1 MATIR
6 SGRRGHFPHITLNS
20 DGRPHPILN
29 AAATGILVIGLAA
42 FVLGV
47 MIVNVSNPGLG
58 LAIPAAVLGL
68 VSLLGGLGTQMM
80 SATREERVL
89 IVTGIIVGFVGLAM
103 GIAHGG
109 LGG

>member
-6 SGRRGHFPHITLNS
+6 SGRHGHFPHITLNS
-20 DGRPHPILN
+20 DGRPHPLLN
-29 AAATGILVIGLAA
+29 AAAVLVLIIGLAA

-47 MIVNVSNPGLG
+47 VIANVPNPGVV
-58 LAIPAAVLGL
+58 LALPASVLGL
-68 VSLLGGLGTQMM
+68 VSLVFGLYTQMM

-89 IVTGIIVGFVGLAM
+89 IVAGIIAGFVGLAI
-103 GIAHGG
+103 GLAHGG